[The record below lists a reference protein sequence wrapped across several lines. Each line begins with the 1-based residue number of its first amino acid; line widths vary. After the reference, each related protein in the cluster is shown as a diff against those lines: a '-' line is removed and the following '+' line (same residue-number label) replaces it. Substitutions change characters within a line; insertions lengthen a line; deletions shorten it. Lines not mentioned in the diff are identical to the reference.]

1 MTSWLLSN
9 KDGVWV
15 RIGQI
20 FKFTFLPNQHQQV
33 WRRIKWWMKQNFICT
48 IPPFFFCKLLLPF
61 GGPILTGFILP
72 ISLPTPKLM
81 LTENDAKSLQF
92 SARCVYFGW
101 SPKCWNAFRI
111 RKSTLDITTV
121 GVSEEG
127 CGPEETHCFP
137 LNLFYTCKIS
147 KKWTPKVDLKAKEV
161 TDYSLSGEMWSGWGK
176 YLLIEHQVF
185 YEALNRLH
193 TFQSVSPSL
202 HLIPFPW
209 KVLNTKTR
217 PQNSYLEL
225 QFFSPPLNCF
235 LLRGCYLLS
244 TTG

>member
-1 MTSWLLSN
+1 
-9 KDGVWV
+9 
-15 RIGQI
+15 
-20 FKFTFLPNQHQQV
+20 
-33 WRRIKWWMKQNFICT
+33 
-48 IPPFFFCKLLLPF
+48 
-61 GGPILTGFILP
+61 
-72 ISLPTPKLM
+72 
-81 LTENDAKSLQF
+81 
-92 SARCVYFGW
+92 
-101 SPKCWNAFRI
+101 
-111 RKSTLDITTV
+111 
-121 GVSEEG
+121 
-127 CGPEETHCFP
+127 
-137 LNLFYTCKIS
+137 
-147 KKWTPKVDLKAKEV
+147 
-161 TDYSLSGEMWSGWGK
+161 MWSGWGK